1 MRIYPIFPF
10 VNGKIRQYNHD
21 MISPRSQ
28 SRTLLSSKNASITN
42 PRLIV
47 LELLL
52 KEGRPLT
59 VDQVF
64 KLANDK
70 IAQSTLYRVIND
82 LRSFGLVTEFTTPE
96 NMMVVELNADEIGH
110 HHHIFC
116 GKCGSITDIELKPQL
131 EEELDNEVQRIERQY
146 SLSINSHSLELFGIC
161 NSCLVS

>member
-1 MRIYPIFPF
+1 
-10 VNGKIRQYNHD
+10 
-21 MISPRSQ
+21 MISPRKQ

-59 VDQVF
+59 VDQVL
-64 KLANDK
+64 KLTNGK

-82 LRSFGLVTEFTTPE
+82 LRNFGLVTEFTTPE
-96 NMMVVELNADEIGH
+96 NTIVVELKADESDH

-116 GKCGSITDIELKPQL
+116 GKCGSITDIELNPQL
-131 EEELDNEVQRIERQY
+131 EQQLDNEVQRIEGQY
-146 SLSINSHSLELFGIC
+146 SFSINSHSLELFGIC
-161 NSCLVS
+161 NSCSTS

>member
-1 MRIYPIFPF
+1 
-10 VNGKIRQYNHD
+10 
-21 MISPRSQ
+21 MISPRKQ

-52 KEGRPLT
+52 KEDRPLT
-59 VDQVF
+59 VDQVL
-64 KLANDK
+64 KLTKGK

-82 LRSFGLVTEFTTPE
+82 LRNFGLVTEFTTPE
-96 NMMVVELNADEIGH
+96 NMMVVELNADESGHH

-116 GKCGSITDIELKPQL
+116 RKCGSITDIELNPQL
-131 EEELDNEVQRIERQY
+131 EEELDNEVQRIESQY